1 MARNIAVAQDVYEM
15 LSREKK
21 EGESFSEVIRRIVGK
36 RKSVLEFAGAW
47 KDIPD
52 GKYREM
58 EAAWRWA
65 NQPLEEAL
73 GRRRRRI
80 ANP

>member
-1 MARNIAVAQDVYEM
+1 MAQDVYEM

-52 GKYREM
+52 EEYRKM

>member
-1 MARNIAVAQDVYEM
+1 MYEM
-15 LSREKK
+15 LSGEKK

-47 KDIPD
+47 KDIPEEE
-52 GKYREM
+52 YQEM

-73 GRRRRRI
+73 GRRRTRI